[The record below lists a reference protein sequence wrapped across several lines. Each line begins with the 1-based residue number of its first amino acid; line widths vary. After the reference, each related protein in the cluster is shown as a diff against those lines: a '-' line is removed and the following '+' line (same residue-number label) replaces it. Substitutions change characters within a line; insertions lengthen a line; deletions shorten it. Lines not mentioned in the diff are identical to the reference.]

1 MTTALP
7 PAVPVR
13 PLALPSRRGGVGA
26 FLGRVVIVLLPAGVL
41 AFGIPHVP
49 EDSQAQLAV
58 GAGLIG
64 FMGLLLLPQG
74 RLGSTTTGLAVAALY
89 VLAQVWL
96 WFLKL
101 PYHDHW
107 YPHFAFA
114 VLLAVPLLIVA
125 AVSLI
130 NSGAHDLRRARLLV
144 KQLLRRK
151 DWPSDLSFCPTLPE
165 VMELR
170 DAVRADAAPALALL
184 QDPRPEIRASA
195 LAALAYRKSWKA
207 GQDAMVKRVAQ
218 SAREPAVRAAA
229 VRALAFTRDREQ
241 VEVLAGFLRDRA
253 PEVRRSATEVLFWES
268 ERRWAWVR
276 YSVHDTLGDPALR
289 DEGALPLAGV
299 TLPEQALTDLHEWA
313 GESGAQAVRAAQTLS
328 AYYGHAL
335 SDRDEVLA
343 AKLRRVVLNLHSPT
357 MLRTELA
364 TLLIEL
370 KLIDPADEARLL
382 TAENPTPLR
391 LMAADALLST
401 GPHPQAVASLRDLAR
416 MPNREIALAVGQ
428 IVQRR
433 LGVDLGFDLN
443 KPPVPNTRKGAEL
456 TRRVMEW
463 AADDREPDTNADL
476 DSGAMPRPRPE
487 TQWDIDLPPK
497 K

>member
-1 MTTALP
+1 MTAAVP
-7 PAVPVR
+7 PAAAPR
-13 PLALPSRRGGVGA
+13 PLALPARRGGVRA
-26 FLGRVVIVLLPAGVL
+26 LLGRAAVLLLPAGVL

-49 EDSQAQLAV
+49 EESRAQLAV
-58 GAGLIG
+58 GAGLIA

-74 RLGSTTTGLAVAALY
+74 RLGSTATGLAAAALY

-107 YPHFAFA
+107 YQHFAFA

-125 AVSLI
+125 AVSLV

-144 KQLLRRK
+144 KQLVRRT
-151 DWPSDLSFCPTLPE
+151 DWPADLSFCPALPE

-170 DAVRADAAPALALL
+170 DALRGDATPALALL

-195 LAALAYRKSWKA
+195 LAALAYRRSWKPREEA
-207 GQDAMVKRVAQ
+207 LVRRVALH
-218 SAREPAVRAAA
+218 AREPAVRAAA
-229 VRALAFTRDREQ
+229 VRALAYTRDREQ
-241 VEVLAGFLRDRA
+241 VEVLAGYLRDRA

-268 ERRWAWVR
+268 ERRWTWVR
-276 YSVHDTLGDPALR
+276 FAVHDALGDPALR

-299 TLPEQALTDLHEWA
+299 ALPDQALTDLHEWA
-313 GESGAQAVRAAQTLS
+313 GESGAQAVRAAQTLV

-335 SDRDEVLA
+335 SDRDDILA
-343 AKLRRVVLNLHSPT
+343 GKLRGVVLNVHGPT
-357 MLRTELA
+357 VLRHELA
-364 TLLIEL
+364 KLLIEL
-370 KLIDPADEARLL
+370 KLLDRADMARLL

-391 LMAADALLST
+391 LMAADALLAA

-416 MPNREIALAVGQ
+416 LPNREIALEVGQ

-433 LGVDLGFDLN
+433 LNVDLGFDLQ
-443 KPPVPNTRKGAEL
+443 KPPAPNTRKAAEL

-463 AADDREPDTNADL
+463 AADDSEPDASDDL
-476 DSGAMPRPRPE
+476 DVPPPPRPRPE